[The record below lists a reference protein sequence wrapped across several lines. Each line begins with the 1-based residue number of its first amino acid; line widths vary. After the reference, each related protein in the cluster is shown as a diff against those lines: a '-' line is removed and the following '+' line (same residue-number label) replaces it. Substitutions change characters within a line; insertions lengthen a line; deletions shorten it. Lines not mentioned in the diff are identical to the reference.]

1 MSKRVELN
9 IKVPNQTSYLSMV
22 GQIGESLA
30 FSLKNYRGNRREL
43 AYHLN
48 LCLTEALTNAI
59 FHGNASDPEKY
70 VFINISA
77 SDDDLIIRVYDQGRG
92 FDIDARQKINAQPC
106 DEGGRGVNIIL
117 KLMDEVRCVK
127 EKGVNV
133 LEMIKFLH

>member
-9 IKVPNQTSYLSMV
+9 IKVPSQTRYLALI

-30 FSLKNYRGNRREL
+30 FSLNNYRGNRREL

-59 FHGNASDPEKY
+59 CHGNDSDPEKD
-70 VFINISA
+70 VHITISA
-77 SDDDLIIRVYDQGRG
+77 SDNDLVIRVYDQGPG
-92 FDIDARQKINAQPC
+92 FDIGARRNVTAHPC
-106 DEGGRGVNIIL
+106 DEGGRGVNILL
-117 KLMDEVRCVK
+117 KLMDKVSYVQ

-133 LEMIKFLH
+133 LEMTKILR

>member
-9 IKVPNQTSYLSMV
+9 IKVPSQTRYLALV

-30 FSLKNYRGNRREL
+30 FSLNNYQGNRREL

-48 LCLTEALTNAI
+48 LCLTEAVTNAI
-59 FHGNASDPEKY
+59 CHGNAFDPEKD
-70 VFINISA
+70 VHITISA
-77 SDDDLIIRVYDQGRG
+77 SDDDLIIRIYDQGPG
-92 FDIDARQKINAQPC
+92 FDISTCRKIKAHPR

-117 KLMDEVRCVK
+117 KLMDNVRSIQ

-133 LEMIKFLH
+133 LEMTKFLH

>member
-9 IKVPNQTSYLSMV
+9 IKVPNQTRYLAMV

-30 FSLKNYRGNRREL
+30 FSLNNYRGNRREL

-59 FHGNASDPEKY
+59 RHGNESDPEKD
-70 VFINISA
+70 VHITISA
-77 SDDDLIIRVYDQGRG
+77 SDDDLIIRIYDQGPG
-92 FDIDARQKINAQPC
+92 FEIGARHKVNAHPC

-117 KLMDEVRCVK
+117 KLMDNVSYVR

-133 LEMIKFLH
+133 LEMTKILH